1 MVSFQTD
8 SAAQEYSDTEVKT
21 MFIYQFA
28 SNIRWKNEKKLRYF
42 KIAVYVPEKKL
53 LPDLYKLTQ
62 NKTLRGKPVK
72 ILHSNNFKELLKS
85 NPQIIYVNESR
96 NYELNLLLNRIK
108 GKSILLIT
116 DNSIQKKLIMIN
128 FIYSSEKTIGFE
140 INKKIITDHNLEILP
155 KLLLLG
161 GNELDIIELYKKQ
174 EIILNREKEKVDNLK
189 KELAKQKGIV
199 NKLNIEIKKKLIQL
213 ENQKK
218 EIIILSDKIDTQ
230 KKTLSEVQKNI
241 EKQKSLLIS
250 KINELNNKKL
260 KIYKKE
266 KIIIEQNQKVKE
278 AQKKLADLI
287 SEINI
292 KQKKIDNQTEQL
304 SSKENKIGKQQN
316 FLVLS
321 GMIVFIILFLLLL
334 LVRSIISKQKVNKQ
348 LIYKNIEIV
357 NKNRQIQKQSYELK
371 RHRDKLELLVKERTE
386 ELFKAKEK
394 AEESDKLKSAFLANM
409 SHEIR
414 TPMNAIIGFA
424 NLINKNDYKKSKR
437 KKLINYIIKNS
448 NTLLSLIND
457 IIDISKIEV
466 GQLKIYKSEFY
477 INDLLS
483 DIIILY
489 DEKIKQH
496 KNINFTVNKNKSNEK
511 IYTDRIRLQQVL
523 INLINNSFKFTE
535 KGFITVEHKII
546 KNREE
551 KKIKFSV
558 SDTGKGIP
566 PEQQKSIFNRFTK
579 LEEEKNRLYRGAGL
593 GLSISKN
600 IVELLGGKIW
610 LDSEKNKGTTF
621 YFTVTL

>member
-62 NKTLRGKPVK
+62 NKTFRGKPVK

-140 INKKIITDHNLEILP
+140 INKKIITDHNLKILP

-230 KKTLSEVQKNI
+230 KKLYLKYR
-241 EKQKSLLIS
+241 
-250 KINELNNKKL
+250 KIL
-260 KIYKKE
+260 
-266 KIIIEQNQKVKE
+266 
-278 AQKKLADLI
+278 
-287 SEINI
+287 
-292 KQKKIDNQTEQL
+292 
-304 SSKENKIGKQQN
+304 
-316 FLVLS
+316 
-321 GMIVFIILFLLLL
+321 
-334 LVRSIISKQKVNKQ
+334 R
-348 LIYKNIEIV
+348 
-357 NKNRQIQKQSYELK
+357 NR
-371 RHRDKLELLVKERTE
+371 
-386 ELFKAKEK
+386 
-394 AEESDKLKSAFLANM
+394 
-409 SHEIR
+409 
-414 TPMNAIIGFA
+414 
-424 NLINKNDYKKSKR
+424 NLY
-437 KKLINYIIKNS
+437 
-448 NTLLSLIND
+448 
-457 IIDISKIEV
+457 
-466 GQLKIYKSEFY
+466 
-477 INDLLS
+477 
-483 DIIILY
+483 
-489 DEKIKQH
+489 
-496 KNINFTVNKNKSNEK
+496 
-511 IYTDRIRLQQVL
+511 
-523 INLINNSFKFTE
+523 
-535 KGFITVEHKII
+535 
-546 KNREE
+546 
-551 KKIKFSV
+551 
-558 SDTGKGIP
+558 
-566 PEQQKSIFNRFTK
+566 
-579 LEEEKNRLYRGAGL
+579 
-593 GLSISKN
+593 
-600 IVELLGGKIW
+600 
-610 LDSEKNKGTTF
+610 
-621 YFTVTL
+621 